1 MRAALIRTQGGPE
14 VLELAEIEAPRPGP
28 AEALV
33 RVRACALNHLDIWT
47 RSGRA
52 GYTPPFPHV
61 LGNDIA
67 GEVESLPAGLDATG
81 LAVGQRVMLQPGTSC
96 GRCLVCVSGD
106 DFACRRY
113 QILGHGRGG
122 GYAEFVAVPLA
133 NLIPVPDSIS
143 FENAAAFPLVFL
155 TAWHMLVGRA
165 QLKSGEDVLV
175 WAAGSGVGM
184 AAIQIAKLLGA
195 RVLAT
200 AGGKVKLELARSLG
214 ADAVVDHYQQDVV
227 AEVKRFTSKKGAE
240 VVIEHTGEKTWER
253 SIQSLA
259 HRGRLVTCG
268 ATSGPTGA
276 TDLRFVF
283 SKHLTLMGS
292 YMGSR
297 ADLLAVAPHFFSG
310 RLKTHVH
317 TTLPLERA
325 ADAHRMMEAS
335 EHFGKIVLT
344 V

>member
-14 VLELAEIEAPRPGP
+14 VLELAEIEAPKPGP

-195 RVLAT
+195 RV
-200 AGGKVKLELARSLG
+200 
-214 ADAVVDHYQQDVV
+214 
-227 AEVKRFTSKKGAE
+227 
-240 VVIEHTGEKTWER
+240 
-253 SIQSLA
+253 
-259 HRGRLVTCG
+259 
-268 ATSGPTGA
+268 
-276 TDLRFVF
+276 
-283 SKHLTLMGS
+283 
-292 YMGSR
+292 
-297 ADLLAVAPHFFSG
+297 
-310 RLKTHVH
+310 
-317 TTLPLERA
+317 
-325 ADAHRMMEAS
+325 
-335 EHFGKIVLT
+335 
-344 V
+344 

>member
-1 MRAALIRTQGGPE
+1 MRAALIRTQGDPD
-14 VLELAEIEAPRPGP
+14 VLELTEVETPLPAP

-33 RVRACALNHLDIWT
+33 RVRACALNHLDLWT

-52 GYTPPFPHV
+52 GYKPPLPHI

-67 GEVESLPAGLDATG
+67 GEIASLPAGVDTSG
-81 LAVGQRVMLQPGTSC
+81 LSVGQRVMLQPGTSC
-96 GRCLVCVSGD
+96 GRCAMCVSGD
-106 DFACRRY
+106 DFLCRQYR
-113 QILGHGRGG
+113 ILGHGRAG
-122 GYAEFVAVPLA
+122 GYAEFVTVPLA
-133 NLIPVPDSIS
+133 NLIPIPDSIS

-155 TAWHMLVGRA
+155 TAWRMLVVRA
-165 QLKSGEDVLV
+165 QVKIGEDVLV

-184 AAIQIAKLLGA
+184 AAIQIAKLMGA
-195 RVLAT
+195 RVIAT
-200 AGGKVKLELARSLG
+200 AGGEKKLELARSLG
-214 ADAVVDHYQQDVV
+214 ADAVVDHYTGDVV
-227 AEVKRFTSKKGAE
+227 AEVKRLTSKKGVE

-253 SIQSLA
+253 SVQSLT

-268 ATSGPTGA
+268 ATSGPAGT
-276 TDLRFVF
+276 TDLRFLF
-283 SKHLTLMGS
+283 AKHLSLMGS

-297 ADLLAVAPHFFSG
+297 ADLLAAAPHFFAG

-317 TTLPLERA
+317 AAMPLEKAR
-325 ADAHRMMEAS
+325 DAHRMMEAS

>member
-14 VLELAEIEAPRPGP
+14 VLEPAEIDTPNLGP

-33 RVRACALNHLDIWT
+33 RVRACALNHLDVWT

-52 GYTPPFPHV
+52 GYTPPLPHV

-67 GEVESLPAGLDATG
+67 GEIAALPRGIDTTG
-81 LAVGQRVMLQPGTSC
+81 LAAGQRVMLQPGTSC
-96 GRCLVCVSGD
+96 GRCAACLSGE
-106 DFACRRY
+106 DFGCRRY
-113 QILGHGRGG
+113 QVLGHGRAG

-133 NLIPVPDSIS
+133 NLIPIPDSIS
-143 FENAAAFPLVFL
+143 FEHAAAFPLVFL
-155 TAWHMLVGRA
+155 TAWRMLVVRA
-165 QLKSGEDVLV
+165 QVRVGEDVLV

-184 AAIQIAKLLGA
+184 AAIQIAKLMGA
-195 RVLAT
+195 RVIAT
-200 AGGKVKLELARSLG
+200 AGGEKKLELARSLG
-214 ADAVVDHYQQDVV
+214 ADAVVDHYQDDVV
-227 AEVKRFTSKKGAE
+227 AAVKRFTGKKGAE
-240 VVIEHTGEKTWER
+240 IVIEHTGERTWER
-253 SIQSLA
+253 SIQSLS

-268 ATSGPTGA
+268 ATSGPKGS

-283 SKHLTLMGS
+283 AKHLSLMGS

-297 ADLLAVAPHFFSG
+297 ADLLAAAPHFFAG
-310 RLKTHVH
+310 RLKTLVH
-317 TTLPLERA
+317 ATLPLERA
-325 ADAHRMMEAS
+325 EDAHRMMEAS

>member
-1 MRAALIRTQGGPE
+1 MRAALIRSQGE
-14 VLELAEIEAPRPGP
+14 ADVLQIEDIDAPLPAPG
-28 AEALV
+28 EALV
-33 RVRACALNHLDIWT
+33 RVRACALNHLDLWT

-52 GYTPPFPHV
+52 GYEPPLPHI

-67 GEVESLPAGLDATG
+67 GDIASLPAGVDTTG

-96 GRCLVCVSGD
+96 GRCAPCLAGD

-113 QILGHGRGG
+113 RILGHGRPG
-122 GYAEFVAVPLA
+122 GYGEFVAVPLA
-133 NLIPVPDSIS
+133 SLIPIPDSIGY
-143 FENAAAFPLVFL
+143 ENAAAFPLVFL
-155 TAWHMLVGRA
+155 TAWRMLVVRA
-165 QLKSGEDVLV
+165 QIKVGEDVLV

-184 AAIQIAKLLGA
+184 AAIQIAKLMGA
-195 RVLAT
+195 RVIAT
-200 AGGKVKLELARSLG
+200 AGGEKKLELARSLG
-214 ADAVVDHYQQDVV
+214 ADAVVDHYKGDVV
-227 AEVKRFTSKKGAE
+227 AEVKRFTSKKGVE

-253 SIQSLA
+253 SVQSLA

-268 ATSGPTGA
+268 ATSGPKGA
-276 TDLRFVF
+276 TDLRFLF
-283 SKHLTLMGS
+283 SKHLSLLGS

-297 ADLLAVAPHFFSG
+297 ADLLAAAPHFFAG
-310 RLKTHVH
+310 RLRTEVH
-317 TTLPLERA
+317 AALPLERA

>member
-14 VLELAEIEAPRPGP
+14 VLEFAEIETPHPGP

-33 RVRACALNHLDIWT
+33 RVRACALNHLDLWT

-52 GYTPPFPHV
+52 GYTPPLPHV
-61 LGNDIA
+61 LGDDIA
-67 GEVESLPAGLDATG
+67 GEIAALPQDVDTTG

-96 GRCLVCVSGD
+96 GRCAACLSGD
-106 DFACRRY
+106 DFACRQYR
-113 QILGHGRGG
+113 ILGHGRAG

-133 NLIPVPDSIS
+133 SLIPIPDSIS

-155 TAWHMLVGRA
+155 TAWRMLVVRA
-165 QLKSGEDVLV
+165 QVKVGDDVLV

-184 AAIQIAKLLGA
+184 AAIQIAKLMGA
-195 RVLAT
+195 RVIAT
-200 AGGKVKLELARSLG
+200 AGGEKKLELARSLG
-214 ADAVVDHYQQDVV
+214 ADAVVDHYTGDVV

-240 VVIEHTGEKTWER
+240 IVIEHTGEKTWER
-253 SIQSLA
+253 SIQSLT

-268 ATSGPTGA
+268 ATSGPKGS

-283 SKHLTLMGS
+283 AKHLSLMGS

-297 ADLLAVAPHFFSG
+297 ADLLAASPHFFAG
-310 RLKTHVH
+310 RLKTVVH
-317 TTLPLERA
+317 ATLPLERA

>member
-14 VLELAEIEAPRPGP
+14 VIEIAEMDAAKPGP
-28 AEALV
+28 TEALV
-33 RVRACALNHLDIWT
+33 RVRACALNHLDLWT

-52 GYTPPFPHV
+52 GYTPPLPHV

-67 GEVESLPAGLDATG
+67 GEIASLPAGIDTSG
-81 LAVGQRVMLQPGTSC
+81 LAQGQRVMLQPGTSC
-96 GRCLVCVSGD
+96 GRCAACLSGD
-106 DFACRRY
+106 DFLCRQYR
-113 QILGHGRGG
+113 ILGHGRAG

-133 NLIPVPDSIS
+133 NLVPIPDTLS

-155 TAWHMLVGRA
+155 TAWRMLVVRA
-165 QLKSGEDVLV
+165 QVKVGDDVLV

-195 RVLAT
+195 KVIAT
-200 AGGKVKLELARSLG
+200 AGGEDKLELAKRLG
-214 ADAVVDHYQQDVV
+214 ADAVVDHYKGDVV
-227 AEVKRFTSKKGAE
+227 AEVKRLTSKKGVE

-253 SIQSLA
+253 SVQSLA

-268 ATSGPTGA
+268 ATSGPKGA
-276 TDLRFVF
+276 TDLRFLF
-283 SKHLTLMGS
+283 SKHLSLMGS

-297 ADLLAVAPHFFSG
+297 ADLLAAAPHFFAG
-310 RLKTHVH
+310 RLKTIVH
-317 TTLPLERA
+317 ATLPLAKAQE
-325 ADAHRMMEAS
+325 AHRMMEAS

>member
-14 VLELAEIEAPRPGP
+14 VIELVEAAAPSPGP
-28 AEALV
+28 AEAVV
-33 RVRACALNHLDIWT
+33 RVRACALNHLDVWT

-52 GYTPPFPHV
+52 GYTPPLPFV
-61 LGNDIA
+61 LGCDIA
-67 GEVESLPAGLDATG
+67 GEIESLPAGLDTTG
-81 LAVGQRVMLQPGTSC
+81 LAKGQRVMLQPGTSC
-96 GRCLVCVSGD
+96 GRCAACLSGD
-106 DFACRRY
+106 DFACRQYR
-113 QILGHGRGG
+113 ILGHGRAG
-122 GYAEFVAVPLA
+122 GYAELVAVPLA
-133 NLIPVPDSIS
+133 SLIPIPDSIS

-155 TAWHMLVGRA
+155 TAWRMLVVRA
-165 QLKSGEDVLV
+165 QVKMGDDVLV

-195 RVLAT
+195 RVIAT
-200 AGGKVKLELARSLG
+200 AGGEKKLELARSLG
-214 ADAVVDHYQQDVV
+214 ADAVVDHYQSDVV

-240 VVIEHTGEKTWER
+240 IVIEHTGEKTWER

-259 HRGRLVTCG
+259 HRGRLVICG
-268 ATSGPTGA
+268 ATSGPKGS

-283 SKHLTLMGS
+283 AKHLSLMGS

-297 ADLLAVAPHFFSG
+297 ADLLAAAPHFFAG
-310 RLKTHVH
+310 RLKTFVHVA
-317 TTLPLERA
+317 LPLDEARE
-325 ADAHRMMEAS
+325 AHRIMEAS

>member
-1 MRAALIRTQGGPE
+1 MQAALIRTQGSPE
-14 VLELAEIEAPRPGP
+14 VLELADIDPPKPGP
-28 AEALV
+28 SEALV
-33 RVRACALNHLDIWT
+33 RVRACALNHLDLWT

-52 GYTPPFPHV
+52 GYTPPLPHV
-61 LGNDIA
+61 LGSDIA
-67 GEVESLPAGLDATG
+67 GVIESLPSGADTTG

-96 GRCLVCVSGD
+96 GRCAPCLSGD

-113 QILGHGRGG
+113 QVLGHGRAG
-122 GYAEFVAVPLA
+122 GYAEYVAAPLA
-133 NLIPVPDSIS
+133 NLIPIPESIS

-155 TAWHMLVGRA
+155 TAWRMLVVRA
-165 QLKSGEDVLV
+165 QVKMGEDVLV

-184 AAIQIAKLLGA
+184 AAIQIAKLMGA
-195 RVLAT
+195 RVIAT
-200 AGGKVKLELARSLG
+200 AGGEEKLELARRLG
-214 ADAVVDHYQQDVV
+214 ADVVVDHYKGDVV
-227 AEVKRFTSKKGAE
+227 AQVKTFTSKKGAE

-253 SIQSLA
+253 SIQSLS

-268 ATSGPTGA
+268 ATSGPTGS
-276 TDLRFVF
+276 TDLRFLF
-283 SKHLTLMGS
+283 AKHLNLMGS

-297 ADLLAVAPHFFSG
+297 ADLLAAASHFFGG
-310 RLKTHVH
+310 RLKTLVH
-317 TTLPLERA
+317 ATVPLERA

>member
-14 VLELAEIEAPRPGP
+14 VLEFAEIETPHPGP

-33 RVRACALNHLDIWT
+33 RVRACALNHLDLWT

-52 GYTPPFPHV
+52 GYTPPLPHV
-61 LGNDIA
+61 LGDDIA
-67 GEVESLPAGLDATG
+67 GEIAALPQDVDTTG

-96 GRCLVCVSGD
+96 GRCAACLSGD
-106 DFACRRY
+106 DFACRQYR
-113 QILGHGRGG
+113 ILGHGRAG

-133 NLIPVPDSIS
+133 NLIPIPDSIS

-155 TAWHMLVGRA
+155 TAWRMLVVRA
-165 QLKSGEDVLV
+165 QVKVGDDVLV

-184 AAIQIAKLLGA
+184 AAIQIAKLMGA
-195 RVLAT
+195 RVIAT
-200 AGGKVKLELARSLG
+200 AGGEKKLELARSLG
-214 ADAVVDHYQQDVV
+214 ADAVVDHYTGDVV

-240 VVIEHTGEKTWER
+240 IVIEHTGEKTWER
-253 SIQSLA
+253 SIQSLT

-268 ATSGPTGA
+268 ATSGPKGS

-283 SKHLTLMGS
+283 AKHLSLMGS

-297 ADLLAVAPHFFSG
+297 ADLLAASPHFFAG
-310 RLKTHVH
+310 RLKTVVH
-317 TTLPLERA
+317 ATLPLERA

>member
-14 VLELAEIEAPRPGP
+14 VLEFAEIETPHPGP

-33 RVRACALNHLDIWT
+33 RVRACALNHLDLWT

-52 GYTPPFPHV
+52 GYTPPLPHV
-61 LGNDIA
+61 LGDDIA
-67 GEVESLPAGLDATG
+67 GEIAALPQDVDTTG

-96 GRCLVCVSGD
+96 GRCAACLSGD
-106 DFACRRY
+106 DFACRQYR
-113 QILGHGRGG
+113 ILGHGRAG

-133 NLIPVPDSIS
+133 NLIPIPDSIS

-155 TAWHMLVGRA
+155 TAWRMLVVRA
-165 QLKSGEDVLV
+165 QVKLGDDVLV

-184 AAIQIAKLLGA
+184 AAIQIAKLMGA
-195 RVLAT
+195 RVIAT
-200 AGGKVKLELARSLG
+200 AGGEKKLELARSLG
-214 ADAVVDHYQQDVV
+214 ADAVVDHYQGDVV

-240 VVIEHTGEKTWER
+240 IVIEHTGEKTWER
-253 SIQSLA
+253 SIQSLT

-268 ATSGPTGA
+268 ATSGPKGS

-283 SKHLTLMGS
+283 AKHLSLMGS

-297 ADLLAVAPHFFSG
+297 ADLLAASPHFFAG
-310 RLKTHVH
+310 RLKTVVH
-317 TTLPLERA
+317 ATLPLERA

>member
-14 VLELAEIEAPRPGP
+14 VLELAEIEAPKPGP

-195 RVLAT
+195 RVIAT
-200 AGGKVKLELARSLG
+200 AGGEKKLELARSLG

-297 ADLLAVAPHFFSG
+297 ADLLAAAPHFFSG

>member
-1 MRAALIRTQGGPE
+1 MRAALIRSQGDPD
-14 VLELAEIEAPRPGP
+14 VLELTDVETPEPAPG
-28 AEALV
+28 EALV
-33 RVRACALNHLDIWT
+33 RVRACALNHLDLWT

-52 GYTPPFPHV
+52 GYKPPLPHI

-67 GEVESLPAGLDATG
+67 GEIASLPAGVDTAG
-81 LAVGQRVMLQPGTSC
+81 LSVGQRVMLQPGTSC
-96 GRCLVCVSGD
+96 GRCAMCLAGD
-106 DFACRRY
+106 DFLCRKYR
-113 QILGHGRGG
+113 ILGHGRSG
-122 GYAEFVAVPLA
+122 GYAEFVAAPLA
-133 NLIPVPDSIS
+133 SLIPIPDSIP

-155 TAWHMLVGRA
+155 TAWRMLVVRA
-165 QLKSGEDVLV
+165 QVRMGDDVLV

-184 AAIQIAKLLGA
+184 AAIQIAKLMGA
-195 RVLAT
+195 RVIAT
-200 AGGKVKLELARSLG
+200 AGGEKKLALARSLG
-214 ADAVVDHYQQDVV
+214 ADDVVDHYTGDVV
-227 AEVKRFTSKKGAE
+227 AEVKRLTSKKGVE

-253 SIQSLA
+253 SVQSLT

-268 ATSGPTGA
+268 ATSGPNGA
-276 TDLRFVF
+276 TDLRFLF
-283 SKHLTLMGS
+283 AKHLSLMGS

-297 ADLLAVAPHFFSG
+297 ADLLAAAPHFFAG

-325 ADAHRMMEAS
+325 AEAHRMMEAS

>member
-14 VLELAEIEAPRPGP
+14 VLELAEIDAPKPGP

-67 GEVESLPAGLDATG
+67 GEVASLPAGVDTTG

-96 GRCLVCVSGD
+96 GRCLMCVSGD

-113 QILGHGRGG
+113 QILGHGRSG
-122 GYAEFVAVPLA
+122 GYAEWVAVPLA
-133 NLIPVPDSIS
+133 NLIPIPDSLS

-155 TAWHMLVGRA
+155 TAWHMLVSRA
-165 QLKSGEDVLV
+165 QLRSGEDVLV

-184 AAIQIAKLLGA
+184 AAIQIARLLGA
-195 RVLAT
+195 RVIAT

-214 ADAVVDHYQQDVV
+214 ADAVVDHYHQDVV
-227 AEVKRFTSKKGAE
+227 AEVKRFTSKKGVE

-253 SIQSLA
+253 SILSLA

-268 ATSGPTGA
+268 ATSGSKGA

-297 ADLLAVAPHFFSG
+297 ADLLAAAPHFFSG
-310 RLKTHVH
+310 RLKTFVH
-317 TTLPLERA
+317 ATLPLERA

>member
-1 MRAALIRTQGGPE
+1 MRAALIRTQGGPD
-14 VLELAEIEAPRPGP
+14 VLELAEIDTPKPGP
-28 AEALV
+28 AEALI
-33 RVRACALNHLDIWT
+33 RVRACALNHLDLWT

-52 GYTPPFPHV
+52 GYAPAFPHI

-67 GEVESLPAGLDATG
+67 GEIAGLPAGVDTAG
-81 LAVGQRVMLQPGTSC
+81 LAIGQRVMLQPGTSC
-96 GRCLVCVSGD
+96 GRCAMCFAGD
-106 DFACRRY
+106 DFACRQYR
-113 QILGHGRGG
+113 ILGHGRPG
-122 GYAEFVAVPLA
+122 GYAEFVAAPLA
-133 NLIPVPDSIS
+133 SLIPIPEGIS

-155 TAWHMLVGRA
+155 TAWRMLVVRA
-165 QLKSGEDVLV
+165 ALKSGEDVLV

-184 AAIQIAKLLGA
+184 AAIQIAKLMGA
-195 RVLAT
+195 RVIAT
-200 AGGKVKLELARSLG
+200 AGGETKLELARDLG
-214 ADAVVDHYQQDVV
+214 ADVVVDHYRGDVV
-227 AEVKRFTSKKGAE
+227 AEVRRLTSKKGAD
-240 VVIEHTGEKTWER
+240 VVVEHTGEMTWER

-268 ATSGPTGA
+268 ATSGPKGA

-283 SKHLTLMGS
+283 SKHLSLLGS

-297 ADLLAVAPHFFSG
+297 ADLLAASPHFFAG

-317 TTLPLERA
+317 AALPLERA

>member
-14 VLELAEIEAPRPGP
+14 VLEVAEIEAPKPGP

-67 GEVESLPAGLDATG
+67 GEVASLPAGLDATG

-195 RVLAT
+195 RVIAT

-297 ADLLAVAPHFFSG
+297 ADLLAAAPHFFSG